1 MPIKAALTERSNGCC
16 ELCSSTDELSIFE
29 VPPVK
34 EPNSDKSILVC
45 KTCSTQLDKSTE
57 IDNNHWR
64 CLNDS
69 MWSQVP
75 AVQVT
80 AFRMLTRL
88 SKSGETWAQDL
99 LDMMYMEDEQKAWA
113 AYGVAADQLEGVAPT
128 RDSNGAVLVAGDNVT
143 LIKDLDVKG
152 GNFTAKRGTPVRNIS
167 LTDNPEQIEG
177 RVNGVRI
184 VLLTQY
190 LKKMPLFEDK

>member
-16 ELCSSTDELSIFE
+16 ELCSSTNELSIFE

-34 EPNSDKSILVC
+34 EPNSDKSVLVC
-45 KTCSTQLDKSTE
+45 ATCSEQIEKTAE
-57 IDNNHWR
+57 MDNNHWR

-80 AFRMLTRL
+80 AYRMLTRL
-88 SKSGETWAQDL
+88 TKAGEGWAQDL

-113 AYGVAADQLEGVAPT
+113 DYGVAADEIEAVAPT
-128 RDSNGAVLVAGDNVT
+128 RDSNGVVLVAGDNVT

-167 LTDNPEQIEG
+167 LTDNPEHIEG

>member
-1 MPIKAALTERSNGCC
+1 MPIKRALLERSNSVC
-16 ELCSSTDELSIFE
+16 ELCGATDDLSVFE

-34 EPNSDKSILVC
+34 EPNSDKSVL
-45 KTCSTQLDKSTE
+45 TCGTCLSQLDKETE
-57 IDNNHWR
+57 MDNNHWR

-80 AFRMLTRL
+80 SFRLLTRI
-88 SKSGETWAQDL
+88 SETEAWAQDL
-99 LDMMYMEDEQKAWA
+99 LDMMYLDDETKAWA
-113 AYGVAADQLEGVAPT
+113 DYGVAADSIEEVAPT
-128 RDSNGAVLVAGDNVT
+128 RDSNGTVLAGGDNVT

-167 LTDNPEQIEG
+167 LTDNPEHIEG

-190 LKKMPLFEDK
+190 IKKMPVFED

>member
-1 MPIKAALTERSNGCC
+1 MPINAALTERSNGCC
-16 ELCSSTDELSIFE
+16 ELCASTTALSIFE

-34 EPNSDKSILVC
+34 EPNSDKSVLVC
-45 KTCSTQLDKSTE
+45 STCASQIDKSVDM
-57 IDNNHWR
+57 DNNHWR

-80 AFRMLTRL
+80 AFRLLTRL
-88 SKSGETWAQDL
+88 TKAGEGWAQDL

-113 AYGVAADQLEGVAPT
+113 DYGVAADDIEDVAPT
-128 RDSNGAVLVAGDNVT
+128 RDSNGVVLVAGDNVT

-167 LTDNPEQIEG
+167 LTDNPEHIEG

>member
-16 ELCSSTDELSIFE
+16 ELCSSTNDLSIFE

-34 EPNSDKSILVC
+34 EPNSDKSVLVC
-45 KTCSTQLDKSTE
+45 NVCAPQIDKTVE
-57 IDNNHWR
+57 MDNNHWR

-80 AFRMLTRL
+80 AFRLLTRL
-88 SKSGETWAQDL
+88 SQSGEGWAQDL

-113 AYGVAADQLEGVAPT
+113 DYGVAADELEDVAPT
-128 RDSNGAVLVAGDNVT
+128 RDSNGVVLVAGDNVT
-143 LIKDLDVKG
+143 LIKDLEVKG

-167 LTDNPEQIEG
+167 LTDNPEHIEG

-184 VLLTQY
+184 VLLTTY

>member
-1 MPIKAALTERSNGCC
+1 MPIKSALNERSNSTC
-16 ELCSSTDELSIFE
+16 ELCGATDNLSVFE

-34 EPNSDKSILVC
+34 EPNSDKSVLVC
-45 KTCSTQLDKSTE
+45 ETCLAQLEKNSEMDS
-57 IDNNHWR
+57 NHWR

-69 MWSQVP
+69 MWSQIP

-80 AFRMLTRL
+80 AFRLLTRL
-88 SKSGETWAQDL
+88 AKTEGWALDL
-99 LDMMYMEDEQKAWA
+99 LDMLYLEDDTKAWA
-113 AYGVAADQLEGVAPT
+113 DYGVAADDIEEVAPT
-128 RDSNGAVLVAGDNVT
+128 RDSNGAILVAGDNVT

-167 LTDNPEQIEG
+167 LTDNPEHIEG

-184 VLLTQY
+184 VLLTCY
-190 LKKMPLFEDK
+190 LKKMPLFED

>member
-16 ELCSSTDELSIFE
+16 ELCLSTNELSIFE

-34 EPNSDKSILVC
+34 EPNSDKSVLVC
-45 KTCSTQLDKSTE
+45 ATCSEQIAKTAE
-57 IDNNHWR
+57 MDNNHWR

-88 SKSGETWAQDL
+88 SKAGEGWAQDL

-113 AYGVAADQLEGVAPT
+113 DYGVAADDIEEVAPT
-128 RDSNGAVLVAGDNVT
+128 RDSNGTILVAGDNVT
-143 LIKDLDVKG
+143 LIKDLEVKG
-152 GNFTAKRGTPVRNIS
+152 ANFTAKRGTPVRNIS
-167 LTDNPEQIEG
+167 LTDNPEHIEG

-184 VLLTQY
+184 VLLTTY

>member
-1 MPIKAALTERSNGCC
+1 MPINAALTERSNGCC
-16 ELCSSTDELSIFE
+16 ELCSSTTELSIFE

-34 EPNSDKSILVC
+34 EPNSDKSVLVC
-45 KTCSTQLDKSTE
+45 STCAAQIDKSVE
-57 IDNNHWR
+57 MDSNHWR

-80 AFRMLTRL
+80 AFRLLTRL
-88 SKSGETWAQDL
+88 SKAGEGWAQDL

-113 AYGVAADQLEGVAPT
+113 DYGVAADEIEDVAPT
-128 RDSNGAVLVAGDNVT
+128 RDSNGTVLVAGDNVT

-167 LTDNPEQIEG
+167 LTDNPEHIEG

>member
-1 MPIKAALTERSNGCC
+1 MPIKTALLERNNNAC
-16 ELCSSTDELSIFE
+16 ELCGATDNLEIFE

-34 EPNSDKSILVC
+34 EPNSDKSVLVC
-45 KTCSTQLDKSTE
+45 DTCLAQLNKDVE
-57 IDNNHWR
+57 MDNNHWR

-80 AFRMLTRL
+80 VFRLLTRL
-88 SKSGETWAQDL
+88 SKTESWAQDL

-113 AYGVAADQLEGVAPT
+113 DYGVAADNIEETAPT
-128 RDSNGAVLVAGDNVT
+128 RDSNGTVLVAGDNVT

-152 GNFTAKRGTPVRNIS
+152 GSFTAKRGTPVRNIGICE
-167 LTDNPEQIEG
+167 NPEHIEG
-177 RVNGVRI
+177 KVNGVRI
-184 VLLTQY
+184 VLLTKY
-190 LKKMPLFEDK
+190 IKKMPLFED

>member
-1 MPIKAALTERSNGCC
+1 M
-16 ELCSSTDELSIFE
+16 
-29 VPPVK
+29 
-34 EPNSDKSILVC
+34 
-45 KTCSTQLDKSTE
+45 
-57 IDNNHWR
+57 DNNHWR

-88 SKSGETWAQDL
+88 AVTEGWAQDL
-99 LDMMYMEDEQKAWA
+99 LDMMYMEDEAKAWA
-113 AYGVAADQLEGVAPT
+113 DYGVAADNIEEAAPT
-128 RDSNGAVLVAGDNVT
+128 RDSNGTILAAGDNVT

-167 LTDNPEQIEG
+167 LTDNPEHIEG

-184 VLLTQY
+184 VLLTCY
-190 LKKMPLFEDK
+190 LKKMPLFED

>member
-1 MPIKAALTERSNGCC
+1 MPIKSALAERSNSTC
-16 ELCSSTDELSIFE
+16 ELCGATDNLEVFE

-34 EPNSDKSILVC
+34 EPNSDKSVLVC
-45 KTCSTQLDKSTE
+45 PTCFSQLEKTSEMD
-57 IDNNHWR
+57 DNHWR

-80 AFRMLTRL
+80 AFRLLTRL
-88 SKSGETWAQDL
+88 AKTQGWALDL
-99 LDMMYMEDEQKAWA
+99 LDMMYLEDETKAWA
-113 AYGVAADQLEGVAPT
+113 DYGVAADDIEEVAPT
-128 RDSNGAVLVAGDNVT
+128 RDSNGAILVAGDNVT
-143 LIKDLDVKG
+143 LIKDLEVKG

-167 LTDNPEQIEG
+167 LTDNPEHIEG

-184 VLLTQY
+184 VLLTCY
-190 LKKMPLFEDK
+190 LKKMPLFED